1 MPSAFSWKIPSR
13 RNRDGKAFP
22 YSAFFGAACT
32 SFAAGSTASVLPPA
46 QHPTGPPPALA
57 AGSVLCRTASL
68 VFTCLC
74 SDSLI
79 LAKRMP
85 TRAGAAVSLVG
96 IPTRALLD
104 TLRSSRV
111 GAAFAASS
119 WFCSLV
125 DVGSAPSH
133 TQYRY
138 SAAAALPQR
147 AALAGHFAAF
157 LAVAGSG
164 TALPAVCA
172 DPLRHPLAM
181 AVACGVDRFFLKGV
195 NIHAGNPGCL
205 QILLR
210 Q

>member
-1 MPSAFSWKIPSR
+1 MPSALSWKIPSR

-32 SFAAGSTASVLPPA
+32 SFAAGGTASVLPPA

-74 SDSLI
+74 SDTLI

-85 TRAGAAVSLVG
+85 TRTGAAVSLVG

-111 GAAFAASS
+111 GAASAASS
-119 WFCSLV
+119 GFCSLV
-125 DVGSAPSH
+125 D
-133 TQYRY
+133 YRY
-138 SAAAALPQR
+138 PVAAALPQR
-147 AALAGHFAAF
+147 AALAGHFVAF
-157 LAVAGSG
+157 LAVAVSG

-181 AVACGVDRFFLKGV
+181 AVARGVDRFFLKGV